1 MKLLNKR
8 DRHTGHRQSDSQ
20 HSRDTRHAARGTRHR
35 THATH
40 HTSLA
45 ITDNAWLLYAK
56 SILPCSCRNVST
68 VQHAPRYD
76 AAPVDALHWR
86 SVPRGQVDQ
95 GVYESGAQRLS
106 EHSAAAHAG
115 GKSALVSSCSAN
127 ESELLAIDRDK
138 RKKSDISAR
147 HDNSCIKVSR
157 RGGTGDEVS
166 GEGMA
171 HRW

>member
-20 HSRDTRHAARGTRHR
+20 HSNAARGTRHTPLR

-95 GVYESGAQRLS
+95 CVYESGAQRLS

-115 GKSALVSSCSAN
+115 GKSALVNSCSAN

-138 RKKSDISAR
+138 RKKPDISAR
-147 HDNSCIKVSR
+147 QEHFMHQ
-157 RGGTGDEVS
+157 
-166 GEGMA
+166 GESSWWDG
-171 HRW
+171 R